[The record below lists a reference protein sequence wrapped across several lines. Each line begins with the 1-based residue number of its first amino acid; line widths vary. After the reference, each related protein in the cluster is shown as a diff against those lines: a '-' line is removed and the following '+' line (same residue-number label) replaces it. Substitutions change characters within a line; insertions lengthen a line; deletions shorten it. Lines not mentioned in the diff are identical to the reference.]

1 MAALTDRYG
10 RAFPYL
16 RLSLLEACNFR
27 CSYCLPDGYRAAQG
41 CASAAG
47 AGSAGA
53 AAGTGKQRWLTREE
67 IARLL
72 RGFAAVG
79 LRKLRLTGGEPSLRA
94 DLASVIAD
102 AVATPG
108 IETVALTTNGILL
121 SRRFADWRAAG
132 LTALNVSLDSLDRER
147 FRAITGHDRGEEVRE
162 GVEMALASDLPTVKL
177 NAVLLRGINDDELPA
192 WLDYLRTRRL
202 TVRFIELMQTG
213 DNRDYF
219 QRHHLRAEVL
229 EGSLL
234 QQGWSL
240 LPRAADAGPARE
252 YAHPDF
258 RGRIG
263 IIAPYSRDF
272 CAGCNRL
279 RVTARGD
286 LRLCLFGEFGIPL
299 RPLLQSDAQIDELT
313 TTLHAQL
320 GLKQA
325 GHGLHEGRIGLMPHL
340 ASIGG

>member
-1 MAALTDRYG
+1 MAALSDRFG

-16 RLSLLEACNFR
+16 RLSLLEACNFH
-27 CSYCLPDGYRAAQG
+27 CSYCLPDGYKSRAG
-41 CASAAG
+41 MP
-47 AGSAGA
+47 
-53 AAGTGKQRWLTREE
+53 RWLAREE

-79 LRKLRLTGGEPSLRA
+79 MHKLRLTGGEPSLRV
-94 DLASVIAD
+94 DLTSIIAD
-102 AVATPG
+102 AAATPG
-108 IETVALTTNGILL
+108 IEKVALTTNGILL
-121 SRRFADWRAAG
+121 RRRFADWHSAG
-132 LTALNVSLDSLDRER
+132 LTALNISLDSLEREC
-147 FRAITGHDRGEEVRE
+147 FLAITGHDRSADVLAGIEL
-162 GVEMALASDLPTVKL
+162 ALASDLQAIKL
-177 NAVLLRGINDDELPA
+177 NAVLLRGLNDHEMPA

-213 DNRDYF
+213 DNHDYF
-219 QRHHLRAEVL
+219 KRHHVRADAL
-229 EGSLL
+229 GQSLL
-234 QQGWSL
+234 RGGWSE

-258 RGRIG
+258 LGRVG

-272 CAGCNRL
+272 CDGCNRL

-286 LRLCLFGEFGIPL
+286 LRLCLFGEFGTPL
-299 RPLLQSDAQIDELT
+299 RPLLQSDDQIDELT
-313 TTLHAQL
+313 STLHAQL

-325 GHGLHEGRIGLMPHL
+325 GHGLHEGRTGITPHL